1 MIPFELYSIT
11 PDINEFGHIFRIPN
25 YFDSSELS
33 EYHTLIR
40 LQEAK
45 QPRISPENFPN
56 LRLVDFI
63 SPSEKTQW
71 FFDNWDK
78 VCELTECDGMTK
90 DDYYYNM
97 VASSP
102 VSIDSSIRGN
112 APMSDLY
119 PSHTDM
125 GSRKLLTILV
135 PLSHMGDPTM
145 FHGKGVLGNTGS
157 SPRSRVWCHEWALN
171 DAYMFRPSERS
182 YHSYQ
187 NTRDYNRWIMNIN
200 VCSNRIPMHFQWY

>member
-45 QPRISPENFPN
+45 QPRLSPDNFPC

-71 FFDNWDK
+71 LFDNWDS

-90 DDYYYNM
+90 DDYY
-97 VASSP
+97 VRKKP
-102 VSIDSSIRGN
+102 LLIDSSIRGN

-119 PSHTDM
+119 PPHTDM

-135 PLSHMGDPTM
+135 PLSVTGTPTT
-145 FHGKGVLGNTGS
+145 FNGRSG
-157 SPRSRVWCHEWALN
+157 SRVWCHEWALN

-187 NTRDYNRWIMNIN
+187 NTRDFNRWIMNIN
-200 VCSNRIPMHFQWY
+200 VCAT

>member
-45 QPRISPENFPN
+45 QPRLSPDNFPC

-71 FFDNWDK
+71 LFDNWDS

-90 DDYYYNM
+90 DDYY
-97 VASSP
+97 VRKKP
-102 VSIDSSIRGN
+102 LLIDSSIRGN

-119 PSHTDM
+119 PPHTDM

-135 PLSHMGDPTM
+135 PLSVTGTPTT
-145 FHGKGVLGNTGS
+145 FHGRSG
-157 SPRSRVWCHEWALN
+157 SRVWCHEWALN

-187 NTRDYNRWIMNIN
+187 NTRDFNRWIMNIN
-200 VCSNRIPMHFQWY
+200 VCAT

>member
-11 PDINEFGHIFRIPN
+11 PDINDFGHIFRIPN

-45 QPRISPENFPN
+45 QPRLSPDNFPC

-71 FFDNWDK
+71 LFDNWDR

-90 DDYYYNM
+90 DDYHQRHTT
-97 VASSP
+97 P
-102 VSIDSSIRGN
+102 LLIDSSIRGN

-119 PSHTDM
+119 PPHTDK

-145 FHGKGVLGNTGS
+145 FHGS
-157 SPRSRVWCHEWALN
+157 SGSRVWCHEWALN

-187 NTRDYNRWIMNIN
+187 NTRDFNRWIMNIN
-200 VCSNRIPMHFQWY
+200 VCAT

>member
-71 FFDNWDK
+71 FFDNWDE

-97 VASSP
+97 VELRP

-119 PSHTDM
+119 PPHTDM

-200 VCSNRIPMHFQWY
+200 VCAT

>member
-45 QPRISPENFPN
+45 QPRLSPDNFPC

-71 FFDNWDK
+71 LFDNWDS

-90 DDYYYNM
+90 DDYY
-97 VASSP
+97 VREKP
-102 VSIDSSIRGN
+102 LLIDSSIRGN

-119 PSHTDM
+119 PPHTDM

-145 FHGKGVLGNTGS
+145 FHGRSG
-157 SPRSRVWCHEWALN
+157 SRVWCHEWALN

-187 NTRDYNRWIMNIN
+187 NTRDFNRWIMNIN
-200 VCSNRIPMHFQWY
+200 VCAT

>member
-45 QPRISPENFPN
+45 QPRLSPDNFPC

-71 FFDNWDK
+71 LFDNWDS
-78 VCELTECDGMTK
+78 VCELTECDGMTQN
-90 DDYYYNM
+90 DYYYKL
-97 VASSP
+97 VREKP
-102 VSIDSSIRGN
+102 LLIDSSIRGN

-119 PSHTDM
+119 PPHTDM

-135 PLSHMGDPTM
+135 PLSVTGTPTT
-145 FHGKGVLGNTGS
+145 FNGRSG
-157 SPRSRVWCHEWALN
+157 SRVWCHEWRQN
-171 DAYMFRPSERS
+171 DAYMFRPSMRS
-182 YHSYQ
+182 VHSYQ
-187 NTRDYNRWIMNIN
+187 NLLDSNRWIMNIN
-200 VCSNRIPMHFQWY
+200 VCAT

>member
-25 YFDSSELS
+25 YFNSSELS

-97 VASSP
+97 VELRP

-187 NTRDYNRWIMNIN
+187 NTRDFNRWIMNIN
-200 VCSNRIPMHFQWY
+200 VCAT